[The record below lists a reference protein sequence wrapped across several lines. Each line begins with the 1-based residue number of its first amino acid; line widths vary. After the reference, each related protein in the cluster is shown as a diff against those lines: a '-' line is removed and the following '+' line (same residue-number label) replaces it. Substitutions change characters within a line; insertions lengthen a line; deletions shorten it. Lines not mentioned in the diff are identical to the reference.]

1 MARIDLRTVTLD
13 IPPQDVIT
21 KDNVTV
27 KVSAVLYF
35 RVVDPSRAVTEVAN
49 YLFATM
55 QLAQTTLRSVGGQTE
70 LDELLSQRDK
80 LNARIQEIVDSQT
93 EPWGVKVTLV
103 ELKNIDLPQDMQ
115 RAIAAQ
121 AEAERERRA
130 KVIAAEGEFQASQ
143 RLADAAEIMS
153 KSPIT
158 LQLRYLQT
166 LKEIATENNSTT
178 VFPMPIDLFEPFR
191 AFAKAAARRRQ
202 AEDLSAASVSFAPN
216 LFFGENFDPMGK
228 LIMVRHGES
237 EGNAIRRFTTSGEAK
252 ITDLGRRQ
260 ALEAAQKIKL
270 KYRAD
275 AVIAS
280 TFARARETGLIIAAE
295 LASRSNTRRSFASRA
310 SATSPDSRTNRSP
323 TIPLSIRSARGFGA
337 RPTARVMRT
346 CSSASRR
353 CSTDVAK
360 KYPDDEIVIV
370 SHGGVMRR
378 CGRTSP
384 ANGKTLTCRRIAAS
398 SLIEHRS
405 GRYREPEVVYGEPP
419 AREAADEIQAL
430 PAPGKTESRNS
441 WLRSRRSMID
451 PMNRA
456 SASAPS
462 GPRPPSR
469 ASRPSAARPVARGSP
484 RPCSTA

>member
-1 MARIDLRTVTLD
+1 MVSGIGVVIFVAIVIVLSGLKVLNEYERGVVFRLGRLTPYRGPGVIFVIPVLERMARIDLRTVTLD

-143 RLADAAEIMS
+143 RLADAAEVMS

-178 VFPMPIDLFEPFR
+178 VFPLPIDLLEPFR
-191 AFAKAAARRRQ
+191 ALAK
-202 AEDLSAASVSFAPN
+202 V
-216 LFFGENFDPMGK
+216 GG
-228 LIMVRHGES
+228 G
-237 EGNAIRRFTTSGEAK
+237 
-252 ITDLGRRQ
+252 
-260 ALEAAQKIKL
+260 
-270 KYRAD
+270 
-275 AVIAS
+275 
-280 TFARARETGLIIAAE
+280 
-295 LASRSNTRRSFASRA
+295 
-310 SATSPDSRTNRSP
+310 
-323 TIPLSIRSARGFGA
+323 
-337 RPTARVMRT
+337 
-346 CSSASRR
+346 
-353 CSTDVAK
+353 
-360 KYPDDEIVIV
+360 DDK
-370 SHGGVMRR
+370 
-378 CGRTSP
+378 P
-384 ANGKTLTCRRIAAS
+384 KT
-398 SLIEHRS
+398 
-405 GRYREPEVVYGEPP
+405 
-419 AREAADEIQAL
+419 
-430 PAPGKTESRNS
+430 
-441 WLRSRRSMID
+441 
-451 PMNRA
+451 
-456 SASAPS
+456 
-462 GPRPPSR
+462 
-469 ASRPSAARPVARGSP
+469 
-484 RPCSTA
+484 